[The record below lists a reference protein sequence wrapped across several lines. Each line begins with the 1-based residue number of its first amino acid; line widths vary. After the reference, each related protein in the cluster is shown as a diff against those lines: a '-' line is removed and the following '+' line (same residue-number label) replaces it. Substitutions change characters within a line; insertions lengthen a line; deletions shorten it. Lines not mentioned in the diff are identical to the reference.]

1 MSACF
6 FFSHL
11 SWAFPTG
18 NVWRVIAFQ
27 LMRSI
32 HLVKRFKGY
41 QLVENSFTHI
51 SNENSLIWHIIPLLY
66 GYFEITCMTWMNDDF
81 LLDVRVKLFYTNDV
95 YLLNSPSNG

>member
-51 SNENSLIWHIIPLLY
+51 S
-66 GYFEITCMTWMNDDF
+66 
-81 LLDVRVKLFYTNDV
+81 RAVKMGRHEWA
-95 YLLNSPSNG
+95 SPTSPIFFRAWALKI